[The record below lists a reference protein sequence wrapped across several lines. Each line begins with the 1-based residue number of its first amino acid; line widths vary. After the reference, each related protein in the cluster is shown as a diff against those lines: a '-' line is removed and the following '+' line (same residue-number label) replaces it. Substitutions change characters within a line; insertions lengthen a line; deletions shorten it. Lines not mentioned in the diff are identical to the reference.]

1 MVKGYIVPSLE
12 WEAIRGGS
20 HGHERECDLEIVAG
34 QITAMKHQER
44 KKNLHGKRTGS
55 YYP

>member
-20 HGHERECDLEIVAG
+20 HSHERECDLEIVAG

-44 KKNLHGKRTGS
+44 KKNLRGKRTGS